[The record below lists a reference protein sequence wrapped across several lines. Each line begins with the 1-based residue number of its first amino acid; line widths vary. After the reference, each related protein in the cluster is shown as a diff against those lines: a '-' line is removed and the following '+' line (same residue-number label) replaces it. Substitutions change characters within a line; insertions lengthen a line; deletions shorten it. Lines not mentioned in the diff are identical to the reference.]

1 VRRNRKM
8 KKANFVHLYVQSDYE
23 LGASLSRIRDDMGRP
38 GELIRKAK
46 EFGMPALAI
55 TDSNLSGAVEFYEAC
70 GEVGI
75 KPIIG
80 GTVSIEFAFAG
91 DLAINI
97 VLLAKNE
104 GGYANL
110 VRLINLFHLE
120 KIDLDVLTK
129 NSNDLI
135 CLLDFMYVRR
145 HGGFSVGLLK
155 LNEAEKIVRCFK
167 RIYKDNLF
175 LCIGRDIIL
184 HYMEVEEEMNEIII
198 KSSKKLSAPL
208 VAVNYCHYVDK
219 EDALAQ
225 TVHFIPYLK
234 LAKNVSLVIRAFNS
248 EGNFGLKS
256 PQEMKNLLSDLP
268 ESISNTIKISRMCNL
283 KLPLYEKVHLP
294 DFPLPPELNAKE
306 YLKKLCY
313 QGAIK
318 RYGKVSEDINK
329 RLNKELKMIFGMKL
343 ENYFL
348 ILHDMVQYARRE
360 NILIGPG
367 RGSATRTL
375 VNYLLG
381 ITGLDPIKYGLYIE
395 GFLNP
400 QKHALPDLDIDCAA
414 SWRAKVLD
422 YLGQKYDKENVVQVA
437 TFGLKFAR
445 DSIREV
451 AYFYRHR
458 LKISSQK
465 VERIARMIPLGRTIE
480 NTLAYDSR
488 LKELYRKD
496 EISRKILD
504 LSRKLEGVKS
514 YIQAHATA
522 VVLKP
527 SDRHLPIPL
536 TQTKDGKIITQYDS
550 ETLLKLGYFKIDIL
564 ALNVLDI
571 IQQTLKI
578 IEQKTGEKIKLEDI
592 SINDKKTYKLLSN
605 AQTTGVFHFD
615 SKGWKKLLKR
625 LKPENLLHLAVLI
638 GLYRPGPID
647 SGLLEEFIK
656 RKKGQIKITYKYPSL
671 EPILKETYG
680 LILYQEQV
688 MKIVMELAGFSPVQA
703 NTFRQAMGKKIPE
716 ELEEQKKL
724 FLRGIKKKDISE
736 SKGEEI
742 FKQLERQGGWGL
754 SKAHA
759 CAYAL
764 IAYWTAYLKANYPK
778 EYMRTLI
785 RSVKDN
791 PERKKEYLTE
801 LKRIQKLKP

>member
-1 VRRNRKM
+1 M
-8 KKANFVHLYVQSDYE
+8 KKTNFVHLYVQSDYE
-23 LGASLSRIRDDMGRP
+23 LGASLSRIREDIWRP

-80 GTVSIEFAFAG
+80 GTITIKFAG
-91 DLAINI
+91 DLEINI

-120 KIDLDVLTK
+120 KIELDVLTK
-129 NSNDLI
+129 NSNGLI
-135 CLLDFMYVRR
+135 CLLDLMYIRR
-145 HGGFSVGLLK
+145 GTGFGGLLLK
-155 LNEAEKIVRCFK
+155 LDEAKKIISPLKQIFR
-167 RIYKDNLF
+167 KDNLF
-175 LCIGRDIIL
+175 LCIGRHNFYI
-184 HYMEVEEEMNEIII
+184 EEEINEMII
-198 KSSKKLSAPL
+198 KLSKKFSVPL

-225 TVHFIPYLK
+225 TVHLIPYLK
-234 LAKNVSLVIRAFNS
+234 LAKNKLLVIRAFNS
-248 EGNFGLKS
+248 GGIIDFSLKS

-268 ESISNTIKISRMCNL
+268 ESISNTIKISKMCNL

-294 DFPLPPELNAKE
+294 DFLLPPELNAKE

-367 RGSATRTL
+367 RGSATSSL
-375 VNYLLG
+375 VNYLLR
-381 ITGLDPIKYGLYIE
+381 ITGLDPIRYGLYIE
-395 GFLNP
+395 RFLNP
-400 QKHALPDLDIDCAA
+400 QKDALPDLDIDCAA
-414 SWRAKVLD
+414 SGRPKVLD
-422 YLGQKYDKENVVQVA
+422 YIRQKYGKENIVQVA
-437 TFGLKFAR
+437 SFGRKFAR
-445 DSIREV
+445 GSIREV
-451 AYFYRHR
+451 GKFLNLNPN
-458 LKISSQK
+458 LKIPSQK
-465 VERIARMIPLGRTIE
+465 VERIAKMIPLGRTIE
-480 NTLAYDSR
+480 NTLAYDSK

-496 EISRKILD
+496 EISRKILN
-504 LSRKLEGVKS
+504 LSRKLEGVKT

-527 SDRHLPIPL
+527 TDRNLPIPL
-536 TQTKDGKIITQYDS
+536 TRTKDGKIITQYDS

-564 ALNVLDI
+564 SLNVLDV

-578 IEQKTGEKIKLEDI
+578 IEQKTGKKIKLEDI

-605 AQTTGVFHFD
+605 AQTTGVFQLE
-615 SKGWKKLLKR
+615 SKGMKELLMKLEPK
-625 LKPENLLHLAVLI
+625 NFFHLTALI
-638 GLYRPGPID
+638 GLYRPGLIE
-647 SGLLEEFIK
+647 SGLLDEFIK
-656 RKKGQIKITYKYPSL
+656 RKKGQIKITYKYPLL

-688 MKIVMELAGFSPVQA
+688 MKIVMELAAFSPVQA

-724 FLRGIKKKDISE
+724 FLHGIKKKDISE
-736 SKGEEI
+736 SIGEKI

-764 IAYWTAYLKANYPK
+764 IAYWTAYLKANYPE
-778 EYMRTLI
+778 EYMRALI
-785 RSVKDN
+785 KSVEDSS
-791 PERKKEYLTE
+791 ERKKEYPAE
-801 LKRIQKLKP
+801 LKRIQGKLDK

>member
-1 VRRNRKM
+1 M
-8 KKANFVHLYVQSDYE
+8 KKTNFVHLYVQSDYE
-23 LGASLSRIRDDMGRP
+23 LGGSLSRIRDDIWRP

-80 GTVSIEFAFAG
+80 GTITIKFAG
-91 DLAINI
+91 DLEINI

-120 KIDLDVLTK
+120 KIELDVLTK
-129 NSNDLI
+129 NSNGLI
-135 CLLDFMYVRR
+135 CLLDLMYIRR
-145 HGGFSVGLLK
+145 KHGFGGFLLK
-155 LNEAEKIVRCFK
+155 LNEAGKIVRCLK

-175 LCIGRDIIL
+175 LCIGRHNFPI
-184 HYMEVEEEMNEIII
+184 EEEINEMII
-198 KSSKKLSAPL
+198 KLSKKFSVPL

-225 TVHFIPYLK
+225 TVHLIPYISSSIFK
-234 LAKNVSLVIRAFNS
+234 LAKNKLLVLRAFNS
-248 EGNFGLKS
+248 GGIIDFSLKS

-268 ESISNTIKISRMCNL
+268 ESISNTIKISKMCNL
-283 KLPLYEKVHLP
+283 KLPLYEKVNLP
-294 DFPLPPELNAKE
+294 DFLLPPELNAKE

-318 RYGKVSEDINK
+318 KYGKVSEDINK

-367 RGSATRTL
+367 RGSATSSL
-375 VNYLLG
+375 VNYLLR
-381 ITGLDPIKYGLYIE
+381 ITGLDPIRYGFYFE
-395 GFLNP
+395 RFLDP
-400 QKHALPDLDIDCAA
+400 QKDALPDLDIDCAA
-414 SWRAKVLD
+414 SGRPKVLD
-422 YLGQKYDKENVVQVA
+422 YIRQKYGKENIVQVA
-437 TFGLKFAR
+437 SFGRKFAR
-445 DSIREV
+445 GSIREV
-451 AYFYRHR
+451 GKF
-458 LKISSQK
+458 LKIPSRK
-465 VERIARMIPLGRTIE
+465 VEKIARMIPLGRTIE
-480 NTLAYDSR
+480 NTLAYDPK
-488 LKELYRKD
+488 LKELCRKD
-496 EISRKILD
+496 KITRKMLN
-504 LSRKLEGVKS
+504 LSRKLEGVKTH
-514 YIQAHATA
+514 IQVHGTA
-522 VVLKP
+522 IVLKP
-527 SDRHLPIPL
+527 DNKNIPIPL
-536 TQTKDGKIITQYDS
+536 MQTKDGEIITQYDS

-564 ALNVLDI
+564 SLNVLDT

-578 IEQKTGEKIKLEDI
+578 IEQKTGKKIKLEDI

-615 SKGWKKLLKR
+615 SKGSKKLLKK
-625 LKPENLLHLAVLI
+625 LKPENLLHLTALI

-656 RKKGQIKITYKYPSL
+656 RKKGQIKITYKYPLL

-688 MKIVMELAGFSPVQA
+688 MKIVMELAAFSPVQA

-724 FLRGIKKKDISE
+724 FLHGIKKKDISE
-736 SKGEEI
+736 SIGEKI
-742 FKQLERQGGWGL
+742 FKQLETQGGWGL

-764 IAYWTAYLKANYPK
+764 IAYWTAYLKANYPE
-778 EYMRTLI
+778 EYMRALI
-785 RSVKDN
+785 ESVEDS
-791 PERKKEYLTE
+791 PEGKKEYLTE
-801 LKRIQKLKP
+801 LKRIQGKLEK

>member
-1 VRRNRKM
+1 M
-8 KKANFVHLYVQSDYE
+8 KKTNFVHLYVQSDYE
-23 LGASLSRIRDDMGRP
+23 LGASLSRIREDIWRP

-70 GEVGI
+70 GEVSI

-80 GTVSIEFAFAG
+80 GIITIKFAG
-91 DLAINI
+91 DLEINI

-120 KIDLDVLTK
+120 KIELDVLTK
-129 NSNDLI
+129 NSNGLI
-135 CLLDFMYVRR
+135 CLLDLMYIRR
-145 HGGFSVGLLK
+145 DCRFGGALLK
-155 LNEAEKIVRCFK
+155 LNEAEKIVRCLK

-175 LCIGRDIIL
+175 LCIGRHNFYI
-184 HYMEVEEEMNEIII
+184 EEEINEMII
-198 KSSKKLSAPL
+198 KLSKKFSVPL

-225 TVHFIPYLK
+225 TVHLFPYYK
-234 LAKNVSLVIRAFNS
+234 LAKNKLLVLRAFNS
-248 EGNFGLKS
+248 GGIIDFSLKS

-268 ESISNTIKISRMCNL
+268 ESISNTIKISKMCNL

-294 DFPLPPELNAKE
+294 DFLLPPELNAKE

-360 NILIGPG
+360 NIIIGPG
-367 RGSATRTL
+367 RGSATRSL
-375 VNYLLG
+375 VNYLLR
-381 ITGLDPIKYGLYIE
+381 ITGLDPIRYGLYFE
-395 GFLNP
+395 RFLNP
-400 QKHALPDLDIDCAA
+400 QKDALPDLDIDCAA
-414 SWRAKVLD
+414 SGRPKVLD
-422 YLGQKYDKENVVQVA
+422 YIRQKYGKENIVQVA
-437 TFGLKFAR
+437 SFGRKFAR
-445 DSIREV
+445 GSIREV
-451 AYFYRHR
+451 GKFLNRNPK
-458 LKISSQK
+458 LKFPSQK

-480 NTLAYDSR
+480 NTLAYDSKLR
-488 LKELYRKD
+488 ELYRKD
-496 EISRKILD
+496 EISRKILN
-504 LSRKLEGVKS
+504 LSRKLEGVKTC
-514 YIQAHATA
+514 IQAHATA
-522 VVLKP
+522 VVPKP
-527 SDRHLPIPL
+527 NDRNLPIPL

-564 ALNVLDI
+564 ALNVLDT

-578 IEQKTGEKIKLEDI
+578 IEQKTGKKIELEDI
-592 SINDKKTYKLLSN
+592 SVNDKKTYKLLSN

-615 SKGWKKLLKR
+615 SKGWKKLLKK
-625 LKPENLLHLAVLI
+625 LKPENLLHLTALI
-638 GLYRPGPID
+638 GLYRPGLIE
-647 SGLLEEFIK
+647 SGLLDEFIK
-656 RKKGQIKITYKYPSL
+656 RKKVQIKITYKYPLL

-703 NTFRQAMGKKIPE
+703 NTFRQAMGKKIPR
-716 ELEEQKKL
+716 ELEEQKTL
-724 FLRGIKKKDISE
+724 FLQGIKKNDISE

-742 FKQLERQGGWGL
+742 FNQLERQGGWGL

-759 CAYAL
+759 CPYAL
-764 IAYWTAYLKANYPK
+764 IAYWTAYLKANYPE
-778 EYMRTLI
+778 EYMRALI
-785 RSVKDN
+785 KSLKHDS
-791 PERKKEYLTE
+791 EEKKEYLAE
-801 LKRIQKLKP
+801 LKRIQKLKAL

>member
-1 VRRNRKM
+1 M
-8 KKANFVHLYVQSDYE
+8 KKTNFVHLYVQSDYE
-23 LGASLSRIRDDMGRP
+23 LGASLSRIREDIWRP

-80 GTVSIEFAFAG
+80 GTITIKYAG
-91 DLAINI
+91 DLEINI

-120 KIDLDVLTK
+120 KMELDVLTK
-129 NSNDLI
+129 NSNGLI
-135 CLLDFMYVRR
+135 CLLDLMYIRR
-145 HGGFSVGLLK
+145 DCRFGGALLK
-155 LNEAEKIVRCFK
+155 LNEAEKIVRCLK

-175 LCIGRDIIL
+175 LCIGRHNFYI
-184 HYMEVEEEMNEIII
+184 EEEINEMII
-198 KSSKKLSAPL
+198 KLSKKFSVPL

-225 TVHFIPYLK
+225 TVHLIPYLK
-234 LAKNVSLVIRAFNS
+234 LAKNKLLVIRALNS
-248 EGNFGLKS
+248 GGIIDFSLKS

-268 ESISNTIKISRMCNL
+268 ESISNTIKISKMCNL

-294 DFPLPPELNAKE
+294 DFPLRPELNAKE

-367 RGSATRTL
+367 RGSAASSL
-375 VNYLLG
+375 VNYLLR
-381 ITGLDPIKYGLYIE
+381 ITGLDPIRYGLYIE
-395 GFLNP
+395 RFLNS
-400 QKHALPDLDIDCAA
+400 QKDALPDLDIDCAA
-414 SWRAKVLD
+414 SGRPKVLD
-422 YLGQKYDKENVVQVA
+422 YLRRKYGKENVVQVA
-437 TFGLKFAR
+437 TFGRKFAR
-445 DSIREV
+445 GSIREV
-451 AYFYRHR
+451 GKFMQIHFQEVES
-458 LKISSQK
+458 KK

-480 NTLAYDSR
+480 NTLVYDSK
-488 LKELYRKD
+488 LKELCRKD
-496 EISRKILD
+496 EISRKILN
-504 LSRKLEGVKS
+504 LSRKLEGVKTH
-514 YIQAHATA
+514 IQAHATA

-527 SDRHLPIPL
+527 NDRNLPIPL
-536 TQTKDGKIITQYDS
+536 MQPKDGKIITQYDS

-564 ALNVLDI
+564 ALNVLDT
-571 IQQTLKI
+571 IQQTLEI
-578 IEQKTGEKIKLEDI
+578 IEQKTGKKIKLEDI
-592 SINDKKTYKLLSN
+592 SINDKKAYKLLSN
-605 AQTTGVFHFD
+605 AQTTGVFNFE
-615 SKGWKKLLKR
+615 SKGIKKMLKK
-625 LKPENLLHLAVLI
+625 LKPENFFHLTALI

-656 RKKGQIKITYKYPSL
+656 RKKGQIKITYKYPLL

-688 MKIVMELAGFSPVQA
+688 MKIVMELAAFSPGQA

-724 FLRGIKKKDISE
+724 FLHGIKKKVISE
-736 SKGEEI
+736 SIGEKI
-742 FKQLERQGGWGL
+742 FKQLERQGGWGF

-764 IAYWTAYLKANYPK
+764 IAYWTAYLKANYPE

-785 RSVKDN
+785 KSAKDN
-791 PERKKEYLTE
+791 SERKKECLTE
-801 LKRIQKLKP
+801 LKRMQKLKAS

>member
-1 VRRNRKM
+1 M
-8 KKANFVHLYVQSDYE
+8 KKTNFVHLYIQSDYE
-23 LGASLSRIRDDMGRP
+23 LGASLSRIREDIWRP

-80 GTVSIEFAFAG
+80 GTITIKFAG
-91 DLAINI
+91 YLEINI

-120 KIDLDVLTK
+120 KIELDVLTK
-129 NSNDLI
+129 NSNGLI
-135 CLLDFMYVRR
+135 CLLDLMYIRR
-145 HGGFSVGLLK
+145 DCRFGGALLK
-155 LNEAEKIVRCFK
+155 LNEAEKIVRCLK

-175 LCIGRDIIL
+175 LCIGRHNFYI
-184 HYMEVEEEMNEIII
+184 EEEINEMII
-198 KSSKKLSAPL
+198 KLSKKFSVPL

-225 TVHFIPYLK
+225 TVHLIPYLK
-234 LAKNVSLVIRAFNS
+234 LAKNKLLVIRALNS
-248 EGNFGLKS
+248 GGIIDFSLKS

-268 ESISNTIKISRMCNL
+268 ESISNTIKIGKMCNL

-294 DFPLPPELNAKE
+294 DFLLPPELNAKE

-367 RGSATRTL
+367 RGSATSSL
-375 VNYLLG
+375 VNYLLR
-381 ITGLDPIKYGLYIE
+381 ITGLDPIRYGLYIE
-395 GFLNP
+395 RFLNS
-400 QKHALPDLDIDCAA
+400 QKGALPDLDIDCAA
-414 SWRAKVLD
+414 SGRPKIFD
-422 YLGQKYDKENVVQVA
+422 YLRQKYGKENVVQVA
-437 TFGLKFAR
+437 VFGRKFAR
-445 DSIREV
+445 GSIREV
-451 AYFYRHR
+451 GKFLNVNLN
-458 LKISSQK
+458 LKIPSQK

-480 NTLAYDSR
+480 NTLAYDSK

-496 EISRKILD
+496 EISRKILN
-504 LSRKLEGVKS
+504 LSRKLEGVKT
-514 YIQAHATA
+514 YIQVHATA

-527 SDRHLPIPL
+527 NDRNLPIPL
-536 TQTKDGKIITQYDS
+536 MQTKDGKIITQYDS

-564 ALNVLDI
+564 ALNVLDT

-578 IEQKTGEKIKLEDI
+578 IEQKTGKKIKLEDI
-592 SINDKKTYKLLSN
+592 SLDDKKTYKLLSN

-615 SKGWKKLLKR
+615 SKGSKKLLKK
-625 LKPENLLHLAVLI
+625 LKPENLLHLTALI

-656 RKKGQIKITYKYPSL
+656 RKKGQIKITYKYPLL

-688 MKIVMELAGFSPVQA
+688 MKIVMELAAFSPVQA
-703 NTFRQAMGKKIPE
+703 NTFSQAMGKKIPR

-724 FLRGIKKKDISE
+724 FLHGIKKKDISE
-736 SKGEEI
+736 SIGEKI
-742 FKQLERQGGWGL
+742 FKQLERQVGWGL

-759 CAYAL
+759 CAYTL
-764 IAYWTAYLKANYPK
+764 IAYWTAYLKVNYPE
-778 EYMRTLI
+778 EYMRVLI
-785 RSVKDN
+785 KSVEDV

-801 LKRIQKLKP
+801 LKRIQSKLEK

>member
-1 VRRNRKM
+1 M
-8 KKANFVHLYVQSDYE
+8 KKTNFVHLYVQSDYE
-23 LGASLSRIRDDMGRP
+23 LGASLSRIREDIWRP
-38 GELIRKAK
+38 GKLIRKAT

-80 GTVSIEFAFAG
+80 GTITIKFAG
-91 DLAINI
+91 DLEINI

-120 KIDLDVLTK
+120 KIELDVLTK
-129 NSNDLI
+129 NSNGLI
-135 CLLDFMYVRR
+135 CLLDLMYIRR
-145 HGGFSVGLLK
+145 DCRFGGALLK
-155 LNEAEKIVRCFK
+155 LNEAQKIVRCLK

-175 LCIGRDIIL
+175 LCIGRHNFYI
-184 HYMEVEEEMNEIII
+184 EEEINEMII
-198 KSSKKLSAPL
+198 KLSKKFSVPL

-225 TVHFIPYLK
+225 TVHLIPYLK
-234 LAKNVSLVIRAFNS
+234 LAKNKLLVIRALNS
-248 EGNFGLKS
+248 GGIIDFSLKS

-268 ESISNTIKISRMCNL
+268 ESISNTIKISKMCNL
-283 KLPLYEKVHLP
+283 KLPLYEKVRLP
-294 DFPLPPELNAKE
+294 DFLLPPELNAKE

-367 RGSATRTL
+367 RGSATSSL
-375 VNYLLG
+375 VNYLLR
-381 ITGLDPIKYGLYIE
+381 ITGLDPIRYGLYIE
-395 GFLNP
+395 RFLNS
-400 QKHALPDLDIDCAA
+400 QKDALPDLDIDCAA
-414 SWRAKVLD
+414 SGRPKVLD
-422 YLGQKYDKENVVQVA
+422 YIRQKYGKENIVQVA
-437 TFGLKFAR
+437 SFGRKFAR
-445 DSIREV
+445 GSIREV
-451 AYFYRHR
+451 GKFLNVNLN
-458 LKISSQK
+458 LKIPSQK

-496 EISRKILD
+496 EISRKILN
-504 LSRKLEGVKS
+504 LSRKLEGVKT

-527 SDRHLPIPL
+527 NDRNLPIPL
-536 TQTKDGKIITQYDS
+536 TRTKDGKIITQYNS
-550 ETLLKLGYFKIDIL
+550 EIFLKLGYFKIDIL
-564 ALNVLDI
+564 SLNVLDV

-578 IEQKTGEKIKLEDI
+578 IGQKAVKKIKLEDI
-592 SINDKKTYKLLSN
+592 SLDDKKTYKLLSN

-615 SKGWKKLLKR
+615 SKGSKKLLKK
-625 LKPENLLHLAVLI
+625 LKPENLLHLTALI

-647 SGLLEEFIK
+647 SGLLDEFIK
-656 RKKGQIKITYKYPSL
+656 RMKGQIKITYKHLLL

-680 LILYQEQV
+680 LILCQEQV
-688 MKIVMELAGFSPVQA
+688 MRIVMELVGFSPVKA
-703 NTFRQAMGKKIPE
+703 NTFRQAMGKKIPR

-724 FLRGIKKKDISE
+724 FLQGIKKKGISE

-742 FKQLERQGGWGL
+742 FNQLERQGGWGF

-764 IAYWTAYLKANYPK
+764 IAYWTAYLKANYPE
-778 EYMRTLI
+778 EYMRVLI
-785 RSVKDN
+785 KSVKDDS
-791 PERKKEYLTE
+791 ERKKEYLTE
-801 LKRIQKLKP
+801 LKRIQKLKA

>member
-1 VRRNRKM
+1 M
-8 KKANFVHLYVQSDYE
+8 KKTNFVHLYVQSDYE
-23 LGASLSRIRDDMGRP
+23 LGASLSRIREDIWRP

-70 GEVGI
+70 GEVSI

-80 GTVSIEFAFAG
+80 GIITIKFAG
-91 DLAINI
+91 DLEINI

-120 KIDLDVLTK
+120 KIELDVLTK
-129 NSNDLI
+129 NSNGLI
-135 CLLDFMYVRR
+135 CLLDLMYIRR
-145 HGGFSVGLLK
+145 DCRFGGALLK
-155 LNEAEKIVRCFK
+155 LNEAEKIVRCLK

-175 LCIGRDIIL
+175 LCIGRHNFYI
-184 HYMEVEEEMNEIII
+184 EEEINEMII
-198 KSSKKLSAPL
+198 KLSKKFSVPL

-225 TVHFIPYLK
+225 TVHLIPYLK
-234 LAKNVSLVIRAFNS
+234 LAKNKLLVIRALNS
-248 EGNFGLKS
+248 GGIIDFSLKS
-256 PQEMKNLLSDLP
+256 PQVMKNLLSDLP
-268 ESISNTIKISRMCNL
+268 ESISNTIKISKMCNL

-294 DFPLPPELNAKE
+294 DFLLPPELNAKE

-367 RGSATRTL
+367 RGSATSSL
-375 VNYLLG
+375 VNYLLR
-381 ITGLDPIKYGLYIE
+381 ITGLDPIRYGLYIE
-395 GFLNP
+395 RFLNP
-400 QKHALPDLDIDCAA
+400 QKDALPDLDIDCAA
-414 SWRAKVLD
+414 SGRPKVLD
-422 YLGQKYDKENVVQVA
+422 YIRQKYGKENIVQVA
-437 TFGLKFAR
+437 SFGRKFAR
-445 DSIREV
+445 GSIREV
-451 AYFYRHR
+451 GKFLNVNLN
-458 LKISSQK
+458 LKIPSQK

-480 NTLAYDSR
+480 NTLAYDSK

-496 EISRKILD
+496 EISRKILN
-504 LSRKLEGVKS
+504 LSRKLEGVKT

-527 SDRHLPIPL
+527 NDRNLPIPL
-536 TQTKDGKIITQYDS
+536 TRTKDGEIITQYDS

-564 ALNVLDI
+564 SLNVLDAV
-571 IQQTLKI
+571 QQTLKI
-578 IEQKTGEKIKLEDI
+578 IEQKSEKIPLDDAKTFRLLRHGQTVGVFNFESTGMKEMLNKLEP
-592 SINDKKTYKLLSN
+592 K
-605 AQTTGVFHFD
+605 
-615 SKGWKKLLKR
+615 
-625 LKPENLLHLAVLI
+625 NLLHLTALI

-647 SGLLEEFIK
+647 SGLLDEFIK
-656 RKKGQIKITYKYPSL
+656 RKKEQIKITYKHPLL

-688 MKIVMELAGFSPVQA
+688 MRIVMELAGFSPVQA
-703 NTFRQAMGKKIPE
+703 NTFRQVMGKKIPR

-724 FLRGIKKKDISE
+724 FLQGIKKKDISE
-736 SKGEEI
+736 SIGEKI
-742 FKQLERQGGWGL
+742 FKQLERQGGWGF
-754 SKAHA
+754 SKGHA

-764 IAYWTAYLKANYPK
+764 IAYWTAYLKANYPE
-778 EYMRTLI
+778 EYMRVLI
-785 RSVKDN
+785 KSVKDDS
-791 PERKKEYLTE
+791 ERKKEYLTE
-801 LKRIQKLKP
+801 LKRIQKLKA

>member
-1 VRRNRKM
+1 M
-8 KKANFVHLYVQSDYE
+8 KKTNFVHLYVQSDYE

-70 GEVGI
+70 GEVGM
-75 KPIIG
+75 KAIIG
-80 GTVSIEFAFAG
+80 GSITIKFAG
-91 DLAINI
+91 DLEINI

-120 KIDLDVLTK
+120 KIELDLLTK
-129 NSNDLI
+129 NSNGLI
-135 CLLDFMYVRR
+135 CLLDLMYIGR

-155 LNEAEKIVRCFK
+155 LNEAEKIVRCLK

-175 LCIGRDIIL
+175 LCIGRHII
-184 HYMEVEEEMNEIII
+184 YMEKETNEIII
-198 KSSKKLSAPL
+198 KSSKKFSVPL

-225 TVHFIPYLK
+225 TVHFSPYLK
-234 LAKNVSLVIRAFNS
+234 LAKNKLLVIRAFNS
-248 EGNFGLKS
+248 EGNFSLKS

-268 ESISNTIKISRMCNL
+268 ESISNTIKISKMCNL

-294 DFPLPPELNAKE
+294 DFLLPPELNAKE

-318 RYGKVSEDINK
+318 RYGKGSEDINK

-348 ILHDMVQYARRE
+348 ILHDMVQHARRE

-367 RGSATRTL
+367 RGSATSSL
-375 VNYLLG
+375 VNYLLR

-395 GFLNP
+395 RFLNP
-400 QKHALPDLDIDCAA
+400 QKDALPDLDIDCAA
-414 SWRAKVLD
+414 SGRPKVLD
-422 YLGQKYDKENVVQVA
+422 YLRQKYGKENVVQVA
-437 TFGLKFAR
+437 TFGRKFAR
-445 DSIREV
+445 GSIREV
-451 AYFYRHR
+451 GKFLNRNPK
-458 LKISSQK
+458 LKFPAQK

-480 NTLAYDSR
+480 NTLAYDSK

-496 EISRKILD
+496 EISRKILN
-504 LSRKLEGVKS
+504 LSRKLEGVKA

-527 SDRHLPIPL
+527 NDRNLPIPL

-564 ALNVLDI
+564 ALNVLDV

-578 IEQKTGEKIKLEDI
+578 IGQKAVKKIKLEDI
-592 SINDKKTYKLLSN
+592 SLDDKKTYKLLSN

-615 SKGWKKLLKR
+615 SKGSKKLLKK
-625 LKPENLLHLAVLI
+625 LKPENLLHLTALI

-647 SGLLEEFIK
+647 SGLLDEFIK
-656 RKKGQIKITYKYPSL
+656 RKKGQIKITYKHLLL

-680 LILYQEQV
+680 LILCQEQV
-688 MKIVMELAGFSPVQA
+688 MRIVMELAGFSPVKA

-716 ELEEQKKL
+716 ELKEQKKL
-724 FLRGIKKKDISE
+724 FLHGTKKKGISE

-742 FKQLERQGGWGL
+742 FNQLERQGGWGF

-764 IAYWTAYLKANYPK
+764 IAYWTAYLKANYPE
-778 EYMRTLI
+778 EYMRALI
-785 RSVKDN
+785 KSVEDSS
-791 PERKKEYLTE
+791 ERKKEYLAE
-801 LKRIQKLKP
+801 LKRIQKLKA